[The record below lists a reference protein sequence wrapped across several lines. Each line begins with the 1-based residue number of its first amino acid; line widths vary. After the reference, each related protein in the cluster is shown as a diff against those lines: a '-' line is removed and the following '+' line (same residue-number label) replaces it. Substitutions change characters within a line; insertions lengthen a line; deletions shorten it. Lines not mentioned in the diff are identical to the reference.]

1 MGLFKSMELKSQ
13 RLRKTHIQLSDRAI
27 LLSLRWLVFLGLF
40 TLALYNRFEANS
52 LREGLRPIGIV
63 VLYGI
68 SNIVL
73 TLWFA
78 REGIPRK
85 AAALIFI
92 IDSALVG
99 ASLYYSIG
107 ADFDLYLICFLI
119 VYLSTLGRRVRDAL
133 PLAVVTGLIYIALL
147 LHQHGNF
154 SFIDPHILLR
164 FPFFFILAFF
174 TTYLTE
180 ETEKG
185 RVKIR
190 ELETAQRALQKE
202 RDGVAL
208 QLDQKQ
214 AQLVQAEK
222 LSAMGH
228 MAGAL
233 AHEIRNPLCVIL
245 GYAGEL
251 QVLLGKDHPQFKLF
265 ATIERCANRCNQLVE
280 NLLRFARLPKDEERF
295 SLNEAIQEAVELAR
309 IGKKAINVRCQ
320 MDFQCDAW
328 IRGKRTEIQ
337 QVVLNLSANAM
348 DAMPSGGTLTVRTR
362 QEAVVSG
369 EWYVIEVEDTGT
381 GIPEDVRKNI
391 FDPFFT
397 TKPAGKGTGLGLCI
411 VGDILRSCGG
421 TIDVVSEVGKGT
433 SFLVRLP
440 VAIPVP
446 VVSVAA

>member
-1 MGLFKSMELKSQ
+1 LSRG
-13 RLRKTHIQLSDRAI
+13 TYIQLSERAI
-27 LLSLRWLVFLGLF
+27 LLWLRWLVFLGLF
-40 TLALYNRFEANS
+40 TLALYNRLEVNS
-52 LREGLRPIGIV
+52 LNQGLLPIYIV
-63 VLYGI
+63 FLYGI

-78 REGIPRK
+78 REGIPHK
-85 AAALIFI
+85 AAGLIFI
-92 IDSALVG
+92 LDSGLVG

-147 LHQHGNF
+147 MHQHRSF
-154 SFIDPHILLR
+154 SFVDPKILLR

-185 RVKIR
+185 RAKIR

-202 RDGVAL
+202 RDVVAS

-251 QVLLGKDHPQFKLF
+251 QELLGKEHPQFKLF

-295 SLNEAIQEAVELAR
+295 SLNEAIGEAVELAR
-309 IGKKAINVRCQ
+309 IGKKAVNVRCKT
-320 MDFQCDAW
+320 DFQCDPW
-328 IRGKRTEIQ
+328 IRGRRSEIQ
-337 QVVLNLSANAM
+337 QVVLNLSANGI
-348 DAMPSGGTLTVRTR
+348 DAMPSGGDLTVRTR
-362 QEAVVSG
+362 QETVAAQ
-369 EWYVIEVEDTGT
+369 EWYVIEVKDTGT
-381 GIPEDVRKNI
+381 GIPEDVKKNI

-397 TKPAGKGTGLGLCI
+397 TKPAGKGTGLGLSI

-421 TIDVVSEVGKGT
+421 TIDVQSEVGKGT
-433 SFLVRLP
+433 CFLVRLP
-440 VAIPVP
+440 VAVP
-446 VVSVAA
+446 EPMASAAA